1 MDNNLDTSKVIL
13 PSIQIRLDLMKQYVK
28 VLNKNVADLERL
40 RRRLP
45 T

>member
-13 PSIQIRLDLMKQYVK
+13 PSIQIRLGLMKQYVK